1 MMRDKI
7 LITGVNGYLGSKIA
21 EDLINKNYLILGVD
35 LSDCVDLSDS
45 NIRYLYQKKSFK
57 FFKSDITDIRS
68 YPSDIKEVDIL
79 IHCAA
84 LVHKRSKDLSRE
96 NYFKINHE
104 GTKNIMCFLNKKKL
118 KQIIFLSTVLVYG
131 KLAQN
136 VIPDENAPLAPEE
149 YYSQS
154 KHAAENEIRKFAKKY
169 EIPFTIFRLTPVYGK
184 KFLLNINKRVYLP
197 KELAFYKIASGEQR
211 ISLCSVQNVVDV
223 INYSVNNKSY
233 FNEVFIVKDAEDYS
247 INEIISVLRDV
258 FMQKNK
264 PIIRIP
270 LLIPEIVFGSIG
282 LIMPQK
288 GKFYKSQL
296 KKIAQDSLY
305 CGNKLFSSRIRL
317 NWNLKNTL
325 SKK

>member
-35 LSDCVDLSDS
+35 LSDS

-57 FFKSDITDIRS
+57 FFKADITDIRS

-84 LVHKRSKDLSRE
+84 LVHKRSKDLSKE
-96 NYFKINHE
+96 NYFKINYE
-104 GTKNIMCFLNKKKL
+104 GTKKILSFLNKKRL
-118 KQIIFLSTVLVYG
+118 KQIIFLSTVSVYG
-131 KLAQN
+131 SLAQEM
-136 VIPDENAPLAPEE
+136 IPDENTPPAPEDF
-149 YYSQS
+149 YSES
-154 KHAAENEIRKFAKKY
+154 KMAAENEIRKFAKKY
-169 EIPFTIFRLTPVYGK
+169 EIPFTIARLSPVYGK

-197 KELAFYKIASGEQR
+197 KKMAFYKIASGEQC

-233 FNEVFIVKDAEDYS
+233 FNEVFIVKDAKDYS

-264 PIIRIP
+264 LIIRIP
-270 LLIPEIVFGSIG
+270 SLIPEIVFGCIG

-296 KKIAQDSLY
+296 KKIAQDSI
-305 CGNKLFSSRIRL
+305 CSGNKIYSSGIRL
-317 NWNLKNTL
+317 KWNLKNTF
-325 SKK
+325 S